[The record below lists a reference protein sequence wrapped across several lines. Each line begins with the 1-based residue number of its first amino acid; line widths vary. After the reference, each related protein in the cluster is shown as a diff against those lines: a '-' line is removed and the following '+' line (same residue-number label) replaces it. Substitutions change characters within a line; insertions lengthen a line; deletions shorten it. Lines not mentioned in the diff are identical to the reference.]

1 MGEFKLDFEKFADY
15 LCGSDRRLVN
25 LYYYNAP
32 LKKQYGEKE
41 YKAQQKFFSYLERIP
56 NFILRLGR
64 LEMREAS
71 FTLEEILNN
80 FDHPLAKE
88 IINKVGEKRLREV
101 KSQIKWPVEKGV
113 DVNLAIEMVTLAYNN
128 AYDVAILVSG
138 DGDFA
143 VAVRY
148 VQGTKKKVEVSY
160 FPDRPCWHLKKICNN
175 FIPLKA
181 NILNKLKRV

>member
-15 LCGSDRRLVN
+15 LCRSDRRLVN

-101 KSQIKWPVEKGV
+101 NIFGRIYIPRRKPVFCFFFILNILILMCLLLLCLQYAHSGLYHQADKHQ
-113 DVNLAIEMVTLAYNN
+113 DVNQNISCQN
-128 AYDVAILVSG
+128 AGL
-138 DGDFA
+138 
-143 VAVRY
+143 
-148 VQGTKKKVEVSY
+148 E
-160 FPDRPCWHLKKICNN
+160 
-175 FIPLKA
+175 
-181 NILNKLKRV
+181 